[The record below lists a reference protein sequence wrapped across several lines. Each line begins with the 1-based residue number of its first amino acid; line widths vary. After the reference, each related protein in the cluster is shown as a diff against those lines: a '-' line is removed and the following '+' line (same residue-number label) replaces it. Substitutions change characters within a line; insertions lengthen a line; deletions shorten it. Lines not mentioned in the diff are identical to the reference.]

1 MKSLLQIAPLTF
13 NIILEPI
20 LEHLGLGSLQD
31 TFSIQ
36 DSTGFFYPAPYSVT
50 SISHMLPRC
59 LEPRV
64 WSKCGWAFT
73 TLLLVLA
80 FTFLRLLIAMAKR
93 SSSALFIIWL
103 TSRHDPCTHITRQ
116 GHIPPLHLLCCSNIP
131 TWL

>member
-1 MKSLLQIAPLTF
+1 MQIAPLTF
-13 NIILEPI
+13 DIILELI
-20 LEHLGLGSLQD
+20 LVLLEHLGLGSLQD

-36 DSTGFFYPAPYSVT
+36 PLDGFFTAPYSVT
-50 SISHMLPRC
+50 SISHMLPLC

-73 TLLLVLA
+73 TLLLALA
-80 FTFLRLLIAMAKR
+80 FTFPRLLIAMAKR